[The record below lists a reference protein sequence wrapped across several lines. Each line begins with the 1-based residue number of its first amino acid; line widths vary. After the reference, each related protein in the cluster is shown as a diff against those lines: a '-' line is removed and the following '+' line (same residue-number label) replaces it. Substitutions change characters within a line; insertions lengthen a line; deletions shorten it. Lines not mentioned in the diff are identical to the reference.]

1 MKNSDN
7 LNITFHQHIGH
18 FLLLNSEVVDTL
30 GMADKMSLIYY
41 CFSYGS
47 RYEKQHYVEF
57 AFEILQENLSQ
68 ISNDIKR
75 SPSEAIE
82 IGYSLMRF
90 LENDFFE
97 SDEIDEIL
105 MPFDTIAIHNVERL
119 SRGRFSANNIQEL
132 LMMASYLL
140 ERVKHLDEK
149 AEHYPSIR
157 EHLLIT
163 FFELNHHTDVCNGN
177 NMVWISWM
185 KLLFQKGIKNK
196 ETAHLAQ
203 KGLQKLNNNKIISD
217 DKMVLEQYTLAKTNG
232 DLDLALLISLCF
244 SEGANHITENRYV
257 LRESI
262 EIRIAQNM
270 EQLYQNVAATSSLSM
285 RRIIVYAIALLQWP
299 VPKDLAFLTTAT
311 GRLIQE

>member
-1 MKNSDN
+1 MKNLDN

-30 GMADKMSLIYY
+30 GMVDKMSLIYY

-75 SPSEAIE
+75 FPSESIE

-90 LENDFFE
+90 LENNFFE
-97 SDEIDEIL
+97 SEELDEIL
-105 MPFDTIAIHNVERL
+105 MPFDTIAIENAERL
-119 SRGRFSANNIQEL
+119 SRGRHSTNNIQEL
-132 LMMASYLL
+132 LMTASYLL
-140 ERVKHLDEK
+140 ERVKHLDKK

-163 FFELNHHTDVCNGN
+163 FFELNHHTDVWAGN
-177 NMVWISWM
+177 SMVWITWM

-196 ETAHLAQ
+196 ETTHLAQ
-203 KGLQKLNNNKIISD
+203 KGLQKLNNNMLSD
-217 DKMVLEQYTLAKTNG
+217 DKMVLEQYTLAKANG

-244 SEGANHITENRYV
+244 SEGAKHIAKNRYV

-262 EIRIAQNM
+262 EIQIAENM
-270 EQLYQNVAATSSLSM
+270 EQLYQNAADTTSLSM
-285 RRIIVYAIALLQWP
+285 RRLIVYAIALLEWP
-299 VPKDLAFLTTAT
+299 VPKDLAFLATAT
-311 GRLIQE
+311 GRLIQR